1 METLINI
8 NKAILH
14 ILDFNSNLTV
24 FSEQEL
30 ELGSSGVFDF
40 LMKHLEKSYE
50 DSGLKQGTFSDV
62 SRLQPQLTA
71 YAAGELGF
79 VEFSGQIAGTMYESI
94 ARSDNQTSADV
105 LICDITANG
114 ERVLA
119 ILKCNNRIGYTHQVA
134 LEGSGI
140 RNQIINHYAILPNPS
155 QKLDEYAFV
164 GMDSQEIR
172 FVDKKC
178 SIDGQVVYVLP
189 ELVLECSSRISQK
202 DTIKKVT
209 AITRKV
215 AEEHGENSGIAVS
228 RAKTFI
234 IENTEVS
241 DYLDPVE
248 LGKEVFAASP
258 LMQQEYLQQVD
269 QAGIAGAV
277 KIDRNLAVRTGK
289 NHKIK
294 TDTGIEI
301 SIPVD
306 YFQNKD
312 FVEFINNPDGTLS
325 ISLKNIGKLL
335 SK

>member
-1 METLINI
+1 MDTIINI

-30 ELGSSGVFDF
+30 ELGSSSVFDF
-40 LMKHLEKSYE
+40 LMKHLEKSYG
-50 DSGLKQGTFSDV
+50 DSGLKQGTFNAV

-71 YAAGELGF
+71 YGNGELGF
-79 VEFSGQIAGTMYESI
+79 VELSAQIAGTMYDAI
-94 ARSDNQTSADV
+94 ARSDTQVSADV

-114 ERVLA
+114 EHVLA
-119 ILKCNNRIGYTHQVA
+119 ILKCNNRIGFTHQVA
-134 LEGSGI
+134 QLESGI
-140 RNQIINHYAILPNPS
+140 RNQIISHYAILPNPS
-155 QKLDEYAFV
+155 QKLDEYAFIGV
-164 GMDSQEIR
+164 DSQEIR

-178 SIDGQVVYVLP
+178 SIDAQEVYVLP
-189 ELVLECSSRISQK
+189 ERVLECSSRISPK
-202 DTIKKVT
+202 DTLKKVT
-209 AITRKV
+209 AIARKV
-215 AEEHGENSGIAVS
+215 ADSHGENSDIAVS

-241 DYLDPVE
+241 EYLDPLA
-248 LGKEVFAASP
+248 LGQEVFAASP
-258 LMQQEYLQQVD
+258 LMQQEYTQAVD

-277 KIDRNLAVRTGK
+277 KIDRGLAVRTGK
-289 NHKIK
+289 THKIK

-335 SK
+335 SR